1 VEGQPPFGVED
12 NALAMLHRVAGG
24 NIVPPRRAG
33 SLAEPLTRMLAADP
47 ADRPDMTEIRDELA
61 ALAAGRG
68 GNTTTVLLA
77 RTNLRANAPGQ
88 TQTAA
93 FPFDP
98 ENDGGPPPGAAGA
111 AGAAPAAAG
120 ATSGAA
126 GAARAGAAP
135 TKARRSA
142 TTPRGRALW
151 IAAALVAAMLAG
163 LIAFVLTRS
172 DDQDPSTEAN
182 SPAVSSPSAE
192 PTAEDPGGS
201 SDDAGSSGEQ
211 PVTDDAPPAD
221 PLAATTITA
230 FLQEY
235 HRQVLSDPR
244 GAYARTGPTLRS
256 LISEDDY
263 VAYWDDFSD
272 VRLSDI
278 QAVDGRNTATAFMEL
293 VYTSGA
299 TESARHEFTFIV
311 GEDDRLI
318 LDSDF
323 PI

>member
-33 SLAEPLTRMLAADP
+33 SLAEPLMRMLAADP

-77 RTNLRANAPGQ
+77 RTNLRSNAPGP
-88 TQTAA
+88 THTAA
-93 FPFDP
+93 FPSDR
-98 ENDGGPPPGAAGA
+98 ENDGGTPP
-111 AGAAPAAAG
+111 
-120 ATSGAA
+120 GAA

-135 TKARRSA
+135 ANARRSR
-142 TTPRGRALW
+142 TTRDRALW

-163 LIAFVLTRS
+163 LIAFALTRS
-172 DDQDPSTEAN
+172 DDQDPSTQAN
-182 SPAVSSPSAE
+182 SPATSSPSAE
-192 PTAEDPGGS
+192 PTAEDSGGS
-201 SDDAGSSGEQ
+201 SDDAGSSGDQ

-221 PLAATTITA
+221 PLAATDITT

-278 QAVDGRNTATAFMEL
+278 QAVDGRKTATAFMEL

-311 GEDDRLI
+311 GEDGRLI

>member
-1 VEGQPPFGVED
+1 
-12 NALAMLHRVAGG
+12 M
-24 NIVPPRRAG
+24 
-33 SLAEPLTRMLAADP
+33 S
-47 ADRPDMTEIRDELA
+47 
-61 ALAAGRG
+61 
-68 GNTTTVLLA
+68 
-77 RTNLRANAPGQ
+77 
-88 TQTAA
+88 
-93 FPFDP
+93 
-98 ENDGGPPPGAAGA
+98 GAAGA
-111 AGAAPAAAG
+111 ARA
-120 ATSGAA
+120 GAA